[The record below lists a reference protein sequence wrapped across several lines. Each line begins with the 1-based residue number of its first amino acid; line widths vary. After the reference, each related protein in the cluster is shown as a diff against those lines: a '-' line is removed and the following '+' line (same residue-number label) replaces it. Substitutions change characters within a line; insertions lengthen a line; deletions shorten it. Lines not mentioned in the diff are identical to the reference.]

1 MGKKIAFLAAATALS
16 AIIAVPVLGSPL
28 ASDALKAL
36 SGETH
41 SDSRTILASDDDNGG
56 SWRIFRSG
64 GDDDGE
70 GSDDDDG
77 GNRGNANNPAPS
89 GTVAPPANGL
99 FNTNGAKPQVQVN

>member
-1 MGKKIAFLAAATALS
+1 MNKKLAFLAAATALS

-28 ASDALKAL
+28 ASDALKSL
-36 SGETH
+36 SGEAH
-41 SDSRTILASDDDNGG
+41 SDNRTMLASDDDNGG
-56 SWRIFRSG
+56 SWRIFRTG
-64 GDDDGE
+64 EDEEGE

-77 GNRGNANNPAPS
+77 GNRRNAANPAPS